1 MLTDQQIATLVE
13 VATSGGDGLRPER
26 LVDLKELIAAGYAEK
41 GKDAPAER
49 YKLTA
54 KGQKLLSERGV
65 GANES

>member
-13 VATSGGDGLRPER
+13 VATSGGAGLRPER
-26 LVDLKELIAAGYAEK
+26 LVDLSELTAAGYAEEVEE
-41 GKDAPAER
+41 APAGS